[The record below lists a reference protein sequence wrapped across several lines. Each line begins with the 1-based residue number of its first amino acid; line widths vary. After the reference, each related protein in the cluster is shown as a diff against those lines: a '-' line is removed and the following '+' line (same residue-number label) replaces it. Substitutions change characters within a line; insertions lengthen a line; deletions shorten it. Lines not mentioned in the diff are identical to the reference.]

1 VEKVIEVAKLATEME
16 GSEFGESSNE
26 IENLLGCWIVGFD
39 SERGSKTV
47 GDGEKLLGDEGE
59 RVVVFVVHE
68 KLFEY
73 EFPQLIR

>member
-26 IENLLGCWIVGFD
+26 IENLLGCLIGFD

-47 GDGEKLLGDEGE
+47 GDEEKLLGDEGE
-59 RVVVFVVHE
+59 RVVVFIIHE
-68 KLFEY
+68 KLVEY